1 MVHTALVVFHS
12 FTGPRR
18 RRSISCT
25 LVRLPVSDL
34 RFGVT
39 VDSARRGS
47 PGLVSVIRDSY
58 IVTISEIYP
67 YSGRTSTWNQCTVI
81 TV

>member
-25 LVRLPVSDL
+25 LVRLPVSDFKDSVSQWTV
-34 RFGVT
+34 RDGV
-39 VDSARRGS
+39 RQGS
-47 PGLVSVIRDSY
+47 SVSFVIR
-58 IVTISEIYP
+58 T
-67 YSGRTSTWNQCTVI
+67 
-81 TV
+81 